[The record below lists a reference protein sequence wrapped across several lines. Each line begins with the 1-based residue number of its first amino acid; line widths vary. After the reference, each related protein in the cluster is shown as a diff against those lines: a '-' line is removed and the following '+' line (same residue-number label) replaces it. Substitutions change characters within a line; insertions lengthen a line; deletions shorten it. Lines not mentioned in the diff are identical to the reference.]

1 MPNFNFGA
9 LLTQENQVKQI
20 PIDNLL
26 PYHNH
31 KFHLYEGERLE
42 DMVASVKE
50 NGILV
55 PIIVQPAKTQD
66 GFFEIL
72 SGHNRSNAA
81 RLAGLPSVPAV
92 IKEKLTDQEAEMYVI
107 ETNLLQRG
115 FDDLLT
121 SEKATVLALRYS
133 EMFSQG
139 KRNDIANELKKLEN
153 SNIPEMSI
161 DTEEQPKTSE
171 NKSVTKVGNEYGLS
185 KNTVARLLR
194 INKLTT
200 ELKSLVDQNVLSIR
214 AGVNLSYINYE
225 GQKMIYDI
233 LNDSLKTI
241 SITQSKDLKELYE
254 SEDFSLSEVIKIIMQ
269 EDKKTS
275 FKPIKIKPKVYSRF
289 FTDKT
294 EQAEIESTIE
304 KALEMYFAEK

>member
-153 SNIPEMSI
+153 SDITEIST

-194 INKLTT
+194 IDKLTN

-225 GQKMIYDI
+225 GQQIVYNI
-233 LNDSLKTI
+233 LNESSKTI